1 MHLQQPPS
9 SPTVGRSTPVLQVA
23 ARAAIGVPLTGRR
36 RAVPPYHHVMAP
48 SFPTRF
54 DSTLDLARLPWF
66 ELRGGNHLVIAE
78 DAVDDV
84 GPVIDMHTHL
94 AMGFFRRLR
103 IDLDAE
109 TPAVA
114 HYLPVTLPV
123 DLDVYSNQNLDAS
136 AMFAMKADVSVLG
149 LTGQGMRTTH
159 TAPNLVREMKALGIE
174 SAVVLPFDLP
184 VGARNSDSLLRVARR
199 YPELLPFG
207 SVHPWDRDIDDRLDR
222 QRSTGALGI
231 KLHPNGQFI
240 SPDAPRTVHLCGR
253 CGAKGLPV
261 LFHCGPV
268 GIEPAAARRRS
279 QVDRYERTIAEN
291 PDTTFV
297 LGHSGALQ
305 YERAVQFADRYPNT
319 FFELSCLGL
328 PALRTVLDTVP
339 ADRILYGTDWPF
351 YHQALTL
358 ARVLIATADD
368 PALRRAVLHDNAARL
383 LSLDRAAAGGD

>member
-1 MHLQQPPS
+1 MPPM
-9 SPTVGRSTPVLQVA
+9 A
-23 ARAAIGVPLTGRR
+23 APA
-36 RAVPPYHHVMAP
+36 
-48 SFPTRF
+48 FPTRF

-66 ELRGGNHLVIAE
+66 ELKGGNHLVVAP
-78 DAVDDV
+78 DAADEV

-103 IDLDAE
+103 VDLDAE

-123 DLDVYSNQNLDAS
+123 DLDRYSNENLDAS

-149 LTGQGMRTTH
+149 LTGQGMRVTH
-159 TAPNLVREMKALGIE
+159 TAPNLVREMRALGIE

-184 VGARNSDSLLRVARR
+184 VGARNSDTLLEVARR

-207 SVHPWDRDIDDRLDR
+207 SVHPWDRHIDERLEG
-222 QRSTGALGI
+222 QRRSGALGI

-253 CGAKGLPV
+253 CGAHGLPV

-305 YERAVQFADRYPNT
+305 HERAIKFASRYPNT
-319 FFELSCLGL
+319 YFELSCLGL
-328 PALRTVLDTVP
+328 AALRQVLEAVP
-339 ADRILYGTDWPF
+339 ADRLLYGTDWPF
-351 YHQALTL
+351 YHQSLTL
-358 ARVLIATADD
+358 ARVLIATEDART
-368 PALRRAVLHDNAARL
+368 LRRAVLHDNAARL
-383 LSLDRAAAGGD
+383 LAAA